1 MYRPINTALVS
12 WIFDGELLDKSLE
25 FFIACDES
33 AKEDKLWRS
42 KYSIRHSMLPSFISE
57 DLAENKVCYVLLCQP
72 PGGEFLVKCCR
83 GSEGDLIYTALLI
96 PRF

>member
-1 MYRPINTALVS
+1 MYRPINAALVS
-12 WIFDGELLDKSLE
+12 WIFDGELFDKSLE

-57 DLAENKVCYVLLCQP
+57 DLAENKVHCCCLIKRI
-72 PGGEFLVKCCR
+72 GGTACHQISEEYSLVGLNILWK
-83 GSEGDLIYTALLI
+83 
-96 PRF
+96 